1 MSVRSWKQTLLLRME
16 LHIDHNSPIPLHIQV
31 EQILRKLIARS
42 EYKNGK
48 PLPKEVELSNRFGVA
63 RNTIRQATNK
73 LEHEGLITRKK
84 GVGTFVTPHGL
95 STQLSSWHSFTME
108 MMGKGVSFEN
118 IQVKCCKVRADEK
131 LARFFRIKKNTM
143 VLQLQRLRAIEGEP
157 AVYFESCFHPRIGL
171 SEDENFDRPLYQLL
185 EEKFGIIVVRSSE
198 HIRAQLAGGI
208 AKKLGIHGNDPV
220 LVRERFVYDPG
231 DRPVEYNIGFYR
243 ADKFIYS
250 IDIKK

>member
-1 MSVRSWKQTLLLRME
+1 ME
-16 LHIDHNSPIPLHIQV
+16 LRIDHKSHLPLHSQV

-48 PLPKEVELSNRFGVA
+48 PLPKEVELSNRFGVS

-84 GVGTFVTPHGL
+84 GVGTFVTSHGL

-108 MMGKGVSFEN
+108 MMEKGIAFEN
-118 IQVKCCKVRADEK
+118 SEIKTGWIKADEK
-131 LARFFRIKKNTM
+131 LSHFFRIKKNTE
-143 VLQLQRLRAIEGEP
+143 VLQLQRLRAIAGEP
-157 AVYFESCFHPRIGL
+157 VVYFESAFHPRIGL
-171 SEDENFDRPLYQLL
+171 TEADDFNRPLYQLL
-185 EEKFGIIVVRSSE
+185 EEKFGIVVVRSNE
-198 HIRAQLAGGI
+198 HIRAQLAGTMG
-208 AKKLGIHGNDPV
+208 KKVNLHAGDPV

-231 DRPVEYNIGFYR
+231 DRPIEYNIGFYR
-243 ADKFIYS
+243 ADKFTYS